1 VAHDLHAITTTHLIP
16 LPEPEQGNNF
26 LSGKATL
33 DKALPFEIDCLKLCR
48 YGKLFYSMNLWI
60 YHRVLSIRHS
70 ISRTIANS
78 LLIRLLKVLPTCP
91 RCHEE
96 DS

>member
-1 VAHDLHAITTTHLIP
+1 MAQDLNAIATTHLVP

-26 LSGKATL
+26 LRGKATL
-33 DKALPFEIDCLKLCR
+33 DKALPFEIDCLKVCR

-78 LLIRLLKVLPTCP
+78 LLILLLKLLHTCH
-91 RCHEE
+91 RYHKEGA
-96 DS
+96 